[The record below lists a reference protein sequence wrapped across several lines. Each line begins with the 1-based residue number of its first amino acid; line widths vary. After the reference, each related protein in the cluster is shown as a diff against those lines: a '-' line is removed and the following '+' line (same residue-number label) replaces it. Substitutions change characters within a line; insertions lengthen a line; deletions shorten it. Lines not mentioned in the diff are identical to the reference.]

1 MKWDSDGLSGSGKQ
15 PVNDRDKSRE
25 QLILELEALRERT
38 SELEKLEF
46 LWKEA
51 ERSLEGSDDKFRLL
65 YSPTFNI
72 VLDREGF
79 IFNISTLSARQLGFS
94 RPEILGRN
102 ILDFLS
108 PEHQKKILVELNRDF
123 KGDYFPGIDVDLI
136 EKDGSL
142 HTILFDPAEVIL
154 YEGEIPIRI
163 HFSGIDITE
172 RKRIENTLREERN
185 RAQKYLDTAGVI
197 FVVINSEQKV
207 IQINRKGCEI
217 LECDE
222 KNIIGKNW
230 FDSFIPPRYGREM
243 KGSFHRLIKGE
254 AVPREYFE
262 NPVIARS
269 GEEKIIAWHNTVLA
283 DNDGNVIGILASGED
298 ISKRKRAEMALR
310 ESEER
315 YRNIFE
321 HSVLGIYRT
330 TPDGQ
335 ILIANP
341 ALVRMLGYS
350 SYKEL
355 CKRNLEDIGFELQES
370 RSIFKENIQRN
381 GEVMGLETVWMRE
394 DRTPI
399 FVSENAK
406 AFYDEEGNIS
416 FYEGTV
422 EDISKRK
429 LSEKALYE
437 SELRFRELADLLPQ
451 TIFELDDKGNLVFVN
466 RIAFDSFGYSEEDFE
481 EGLNVFQMVVP
492 GDRERIMD
500 HLQRVICGEKIS
512 GIEYTA
518 TRKDGD
524 TFPIL
529 IYASPI
535 IHGAEL
541 SGIRGI
547 VVDVTEQKRAEE
559 KIKHLNA
566 VLRAISN
573 VNQIIVKETDRGKLL
588 KGVCESLIET
598 RGYYSAWIITFNEL
612 GKFQSSVSA
621 GLDET
626 FLHLG
631 EQLEHG
637 DLPICIVKAR
647 MRSDVVVIA
656 DPRSTCG
663 GCVLSGKHK
672 IGAVMS
678 IKLEHNRKTYGILT
692 VSVPED
698 FITEEDEHVL
708 FSEVAD
714 DISFALYSLE
724 QEERRKL
731 AEEDVQEQKEFLE
744 NILDSLTHP
753 FYVINADDH
762 TIEMANAASLIED
775 LSDDPTCYMVSH
787 NRDDPCSGNEHTCPL
802 EEVRKNKKPVALE
815 HVHIDKNG
823 NTIFVEVHGYP
834 IFDRE
839 GNVVQMIEYCI
850 DITDRK
856 KAEEELK
863 QSEESFKTLVSNIPG
878 VTYRC
883 AYDKDWTMEYVS
895 DEIERLSGYPAS
907 DFIYNNIRSFGSII
921 HSDDREH
928 AWNSVKKGV
937 DKRDPYVIEYRIVDA
952 AKSIRWVYERGQGV
966 FDRNGELLWLDGAI
980 FDITNRKNMESKL
993 KEYTEHLE
1001 REVQQRTNELVQVE
1015 KMAAIGQLVA
1025 GVAHEINNPLA
1036 YVKGNL
1042 ELIMKKQAKL
1052 REMLDQENV
1061 DQGIM
1066 DEIDKFMKPNVK
1078 GINRIAKITKTL
1090 KRFARRDVEGRT
1102 YADVNMG
1109 IRDTIVMVHN
1119 QIKEKVKLH
1128 EDYGVR
1134 SKIPCNIGQLN
1145 QVFMNLIMNAAEAIV
1160 DGDIWI
1166 KTWEEDKNIYIEFR
1180 DNGKG
1185 IPQDRINNIFEPF
1198 HTTKDDGT
1206 GLGLSIS
1213 YRIIKDHNG
1222 DITVKSDVGKGTT
1235 MTIRL
1240 PMEER

>member
-1 MKWDSDGLSGSGKQ
+1 MNGDRNTFSGSEEQ
-15 PVNDRDKSRE
+15 PMDDRGKSRE
-25 QLILELEALRERT
+25 QLIGELKALRERT
-38 SELEKLEF
+38 IELEKLEF
-46 LWKEA
+46 LWKEV
-51 ERSLEGSDDKFRLL
+51 ERSLEGSDEKFRLL

-72 VLDREGF
+72 VLNREGT
-79 IFNISTLSARQLGFS
+79 IFNISNLSAKQLGFS
-94 RPEILGRN
+94 RQEILGRN
-102 ILDFLS
+102 ILEFLS
-108 PEHQKKILVELNRDF
+108 PEHQERIQVELSRDF

-136 EKDGSL
+136 AKDGSQ
-142 HTILFDPAEVIL
+142 HTVLFDPAEVIL
-154 YEGEIPIRI
+154 YDEEIPIRI

-172 RKRIENTLREERN
+172 RKRIESTLREERN
-185 RAQKYLDTAGVI
+185 RAQKYLDTAGVM
-197 FVVINSEQKV
+197 FVVINNDQKI

-217 LECDE
+217 LECNE
-222 KNIIGKNW
+222 ENIIGKNW
-230 FDSFIPPRYGREM
+230 FDSFIPPRYGKEM
-243 KGSFHRLIKGE
+243 KTSFHRLITGD
-254 AVPREYFE
+254 AVPRDYFE
-262 NPVIARS
+262 NPVIAMG
-269 GEEKIIAWHNTVLA
+269 GEEKIIAWYNTILR

-298 ISKRKRAEMALR
+298 ISKRKKAELALR

-335 ILIANP
+335 IIIANP

-350 SYKEL
+350 SYKKL
-355 CKRNLEDIGFELQES
+355 GKLNLEDIGFELQES
-370 RSIFKENIQRN
+370 RSIFKENIERD
-381 GEVMGLETVWMRE
+381 GEVMGLETMWMRK
-394 DRTPI
+394 DGTPI
-399 FVSENAK
+399 YVSENAK
-406 AFYDEEGNIS
+406 AFYDEDRNII

-422 EDISKRK
+422 EDITRRK
-429 LSEKALYE
+429 TSEKALYE

-466 RIAFDSFGYSEEDFE
+466 RIAFDSFGYSEEDYE

-492 GDRERIMD
+492 EDRERIMD
-500 HLQRVICGEKIS
+500 HLERVICGEKIS

-518 TRKDGD
+518 TRKDGV

-547 VVDVTEQKRAEE
+547 VVDVTEQKKAEE

-566 VLRAISN
+566 VLRAIRN

-588 KGVCESLIET
+588 KGVCESFIET
-598 RGYYSAWIITFNEL
+598 RGYYSAWIVTFNEK
-612 GKFQSSVSA
+612 GEFQSTASA
-621 GLDET
+621 GLDESV
-626 FLHLG
+626 LHLR
-631 EQLEHG
+631 EQLELG
-637 DLPICIVKAR
+637 DLPLCIIKAR

-656 DPRSTCG
+656 EPRTRCG
-663 GCVLSGKHK
+663 GCVLSGKHEV
-672 IGAVMS
+672 GAVMS
-678 IKLEHNRKTYGILT
+678 IKLEHNRKAYGILT
-692 VSVPED
+692 VSVPDD

-724 QEERRKL
+724 QEERRKR
-731 AEEDVQEQKEFLE
+731 AEKDVQEQKEFLE

-762 TIEMANAASLIED
+762 TIEMANSASLIED
-775 LSDDPTCYMVSH
+775 LSDNPTCYMVSH
-787 NRDDPCSGNEHTCPL
+787 HRNEPCSGDEHICPL
-802 EEVRKNKKPVALE
+802 DEVKRTKEPVAYE
-815 HVHIDKNG
+815 HVHIDRNG
-823 NTIFVEVHGYP
+823 EMSFVEVHGYP

-839 GNVVQMIEYCI
+839 ENVVQMIEYCI
-850 DITDRK
+850 DVTDRK
-856 KAEEELK
+856 KAEEDLK

-883 AYDKDWTMEYVS
+883 AFDKDWTMEFVS
-895 DEIERLSGYPAS
+895 DEIGRLSGYPAS
-907 DFIYNNIRSFGSII
+907 DFIKNRVRSYASVI
-921 HSDDREH
+921 HPDDREH
-928 AWNSVKKGV
+928 VENSVMNGV
-937 DKRDPYVIEYRIVDA
+937 EHRNPYMIEYRMIHADG
-952 AKSIRWVYERGQGV
+952 SIRWVYERGQGV
-966 FDRNGELLWLDGAI
+966 FNRNDDLLWLDGAV
-980 FDITNRKNMESKL
+980 FDITERKRMESKL

-1001 REVQQRTNELVQVE
+1001 REVTQRTNELVQVE

-1042 ELIMKKQAKL
+1042 ELIVKKQGRL
-1052 REMLDQENV
+1052 RELLEGRNMDLGIV
-1061 DQGIM
+1061 D
-1066 DEIDKFMKPNVK
+1066 DIDKFMKPNIK

-1102 YADVNMG
+1102 FADVNLG
-1109 IRDTIVMVHN
+1109 IKDTIVMVYN
-1119 QIKEKVKLH
+1119 QIKEKVNLH
-1128 EDYGVR
+1128 EDYGAR
-1134 SKIPCNIGQLN
+1134 TKIPCNIGQLN
-1145 QVFMNLIMNAAEAIV
+1145 QVFMNLLINAAEAIEK
-1160 DGDIWI
+1160 GDIWI

-1180 DNGKG
+1180 DNGSG

-1222 DITVKSDVGKGTT
+1222 EITVESDVGKGTT
-1235 MTIRL
+1235 MRIRL
-1240 PMEER
+1240 PMEGR